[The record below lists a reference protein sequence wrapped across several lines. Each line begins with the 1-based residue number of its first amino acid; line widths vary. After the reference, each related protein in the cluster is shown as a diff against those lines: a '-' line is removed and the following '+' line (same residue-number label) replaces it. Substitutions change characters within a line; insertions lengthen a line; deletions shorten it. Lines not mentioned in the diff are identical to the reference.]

1 MDSQGKLSDQM
12 RRQGSQAYS
21 MGMPQVQ
28 STIDYYRTLM
38 DGSRAARMN
47 AVSGETQDVAQ
58 AYSGAD
64 AAADR
69 NLQGGEREQ
78 AKAENAR
85 MKAGQIS
92 RLVTGVRPGAAAALG
107 SMGTNLVGAAGQFQ
121 GSAADITGSL
131 LGNETANR
139 QGAFQA
145 GENAANT
152 TSENMGKLFG
162 SLAGAAGSWGG
173 GGGGYKPKAQATGS
187 SIVGFNGMKRGG
199 PELSY

>member
-1 MDSQGKLSDQM
+1 MAEQGQLAGQM
-12 RRQGSQAYS
+12 RRQGGQLFAT
-21 MGMPQVQ
+21 GMPQVQ

-47 AVSGETQDVAQ
+47 AVSGEAQDVAQ
-58 AYSGAD
+58 AYAGAD

-85 MKAGQIS
+85 ARAGQIA
-92 RLVTGVRPGAAAALG
+92 RLTTGVRPGAAAALG
-107 SMGTNLVGAAGQFQ
+107 QMGTGLVGAAGQFQ

-139 QGAFQA
+139 QGAFAA
-145 GENAANT
+145 GEDAATT

-162 SLAGAAGSWGG
+162 SLAGAAGTWGKA
-173 GGGGYKPKAQATGS
+173 GGGYKPNAQATGS

-199 PELSY
+199 PELSF